1 MRANDLKARS
11 IDLRTGLKYPPEP
24 RGCLNSFALRLAAT
38 TGMIAV
44 DAMTVI
50 ATETAA
56 DEIEAA
62 RPDAR
67 RTSRRLLHHRH
78 PRDATDVNR
87 IAGHFR
93 RNFEKKCFVCKDC
106 IVCINF
112 LANLFQIYFSLVII
126 ISGRIF
132 MDN

>member
-50 ATETAA
+50 VTAA

-67 RTSRRLLHHRH
+67 HTSRRLLHHRH

-93 RNFEKKCFVCKDC
+93 RNSEKKMFRLQGLYRLHQLFSKP
-106 IVCINF
+106 F
-112 LANLFQIYFSLVII
+112 SNLFFAGYNYKRKDIY
-126 ISGRIF
+126 G
-132 MDN
+132 